1 MNKILCALLFFVV
14 VIFFGINYSPYKKY
28 SNDSNQS
35 INEGFTSR
43 KEQSDIAAY
52 VFLGLFLLFTIPFL
66 IFGLMAI
73 AYK

>member
-14 VIFFGINYSPYKKY
+14 VIFFGINYSPYKIY